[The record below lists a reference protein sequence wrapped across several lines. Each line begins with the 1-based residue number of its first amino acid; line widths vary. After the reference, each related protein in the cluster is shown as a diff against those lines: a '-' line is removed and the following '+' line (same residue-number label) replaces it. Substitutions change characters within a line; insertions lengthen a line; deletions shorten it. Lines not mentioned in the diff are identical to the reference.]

1 MSLPIDLFELFWKN
15 STQKKTIS
23 IITNFQLSLKNA
35 QILFTPIQTF
45 KFHAWN
51 LNCLR
56 NTKQDDLNLITIEA
70 RARQWL

>member
-35 QILFTPIQTF
+35 QILFTPIKLLSF
-45 KFHAWN
+45 M
-51 LNCLR
+51 LE
-56 NTKQDDLNLITIEA
+56 I
-70 RARQWL
+70 